1 MLQASIDLDDEILVL
16 EAQLQNLAKEKR
28 KRKGLV
34 AQVMEKV
41 AKVMDVN
48 IPMDQNIQTNEN
60 ANSSSGA

>member
-1 MLQASIDLDDEILVL
+1 MDDEILVL

-34 AQVMEKV
+34 AQVMEQA

-48 IPMDQNIQTNEN
+48 KPMDQ
-60 ANSSSGA
+60 NSSSGA